1 MPSKIIITS
10 DSTTDLSPALRER
23 YGIQLMPLGIN
34 LNDKEYTDGID
45 IDPEMIYENYRR
57 NKTLPK
63 TAAPNLEDCSAFFRR
78 FTEQGFS
85 VVHFTISSE
94 MSSTYQNSV
103 IAAQDFDDVHVV
115 DTQNLST
122 GGGLLVIRA
131 AELAQKGLSAGEI
144 ARDCRALA
152 PFVDASFVID
162 SLEFLH
168 KGGRCSTV
176 AALGANILRLRPEIV
191 IEDGGMHVG
200 KKFRGPYNKCVYDYI
215 DDRLSRLPE
224 LETDLVYVNHTIQ
237 KPEFLEELLA
247 YVREK
252 TGCKQLI
259 ETPASAAISTH
270 CGPNTFGFFFVRK
283 EK

>member
-23 YGIQLMPLGIN
+23 YGVQLMPLGIN

-78 FTEQGFS
+78 FVEQGFS

-237 KPEFLEELLA
+237 NPEFLEELLA

>member
-1 MPSKIIITS
+1 
-10 DSTTDLSPALRER
+10 
-23 YGIQLMPLGIN
+23 
-34 LNDKEYTDGID
+34 
-45 IDPEMIYENYRR
+45 
-57 NKTLPK
+57 
-63 TAAPNLEDCSAFFRR
+63 
-78 FTEQGFS
+78 
-85 VVHFTISSE
+85 
-94 MSSTYQNSV
+94 
-103 IAAQDFDDVHVV
+103 
-115 DTQNLST
+115 
-122 GGGLLVIRA
+122 
-131 AELAQKGLSAGEI
+131 
-144 ARDCRALA
+144 
-152 PFVDASFVID
+152 
-162 SLEFLH
+162 
-168 KGGRCSTV
+168 
-176 AALGANILRLRPEIV
+176 
-191 IEDGGMHVG
+191 MHVG

>member
-23 YGIQLMPLGIN
+23 YGVQLMPLGIN

-78 FTEQGFS
+78 FVEQGFS

-200 KKFRGPYNKCVYDYI
+200 KQFRGPYNKCVYDYI

>member
-1 MPSKIIITS
+1 MRPFVRVNCAMSADGKLAGEERKQIRISS
-10 DSTTDLSPALRER
+10 DEDIKRVKELRRSYNAILVGVGTVIADDPHLTIKNADYDENPVRIVLDSNGRTPDSARVLDGKAPTLVVTNEGCTKEWPGVEAIRCGIEDPAALTAHLEAYRER
-23 YGIQLMPLGIN
+23 IEG
-34 LNDKEYTDGID
+34 
-45 IDPEMIYENYRR
+45 
-57 NKTLPK
+57 
-63 TAAPNLEDCSAFFRR
+63 
-78 FTEQGFS
+78 
-85 VVHFTISSE
+85 
-94 MSSTYQNSV
+94 
-103 IAAQDFDDVHVV
+103 
-115 DTQNLST
+115 
-122 GGGLLVIRA
+122 
-131 AELAQKGLSAGEI
+131 
-144 ARDCRALA
+144 
-152 PFVDASFVID
+152 SFIIET
-162 SLEFLH
+162 LEFLH

-224 LETDLVYVNHTIQ
+224 LETDLVYVNLTIQ
-237 KPEFLEELLA
+237 KPESLEELLA

>member
-23 YGIQLMPLGIN
+23 YGVQLMPLGIN

-237 KPEFLEELLA
+237 NPEFLEELLA